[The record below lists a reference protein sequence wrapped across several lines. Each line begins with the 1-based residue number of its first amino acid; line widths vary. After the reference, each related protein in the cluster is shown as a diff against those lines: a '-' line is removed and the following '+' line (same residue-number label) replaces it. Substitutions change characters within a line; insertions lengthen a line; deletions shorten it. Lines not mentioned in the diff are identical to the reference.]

1 MAKHCTA
8 ENLLFVILVKMFSK
22 NTNSWLLLG
31 YLGVGFL
38 SAADGLAYPC
48 PESEYSDPSAYGP
61 DGLPTFRPLIIAH
74 RGASGMYPEHTALG
88 YRKAA
93 EQGADLIECD
103 LAITKDHKFICAHE
117 PYLQLTTDV
126 ANKTEFQDRRRTVNM
141 DDDDDQIDW
150 NDKGDIT
157 DWFSFDFTLAEL
169 KTLKKRQAN
178 NFRDPRYDWTE
189 TVVTLEELVSITKE
203 FKKKQKRTIGIYPEL
218 KHSHAINKVLLNERS
233 EKKRFEDHALEEL
246 TRLGFTS
253 ADSPCYLQ
261 AFEISSLEYVKNK
274 TDLKLVFLTE
284 RNLTEEN
291 WARLDKIG
299 LTGVGVDKG
308 GLVTPGHPDDQRRGS
323 VKWGEPT
330 DFLDVVHK
338 HGLKAHCFTFRNEW
352 MKLYWDHGQDPYSQL
367 EEFLELGTDGYFSD
381 FPLTARRFLYYKNR
395 LCSTPGAPG
404 AGSSALLF
412 LPLLVIT
419 QVLAFL
425 S

>member
-1 MAKHCTA
+1 MISAF
-8 ENLLFVILVKMFSK
+8 LLVCLCVCHSY
-22 NTNSWLLLG
+22 G
-31 YLGVGFL
+31 
-38 SAADGLAYPC
+38 ADGPAYPC
-48 PESEYSDPSAYGP
+48 PEEEYSDTSAYGP

-93 EQGADLIECD
+93 EQGADIIECD

-117 PYLQLTTDV
+117 PYLQKTTDV
-126 ANKTEFQDRRRTVNM
+126 ANRTEFRSRRRVLNM
-141 DDDDDQIDW
+141 DDDDEQIDW
-150 NDKGDIT
+150 NDKGDID

-178 NFRDPRYDWTE
+178 DFRDPRYDWTE
-189 TVVTLEELVSITKE
+189 TVVTLEELVQITKE

-218 KHSHAINKVLLNERS
+218 KHSHAINKVLSDRG

-246 TRLGFTS
+246 ERLGFTS
-253 ADSPCYLQ
+253 KNDPCYLQ
-261 AFEISSLEYVKNK
+261 AFEISSLEYVKDK

-299 LTGVGVDKG
+299 LSGVGVDKG
-308 GLVTPGHPDDQRRGS
+308 GLVTPGHKDDQQRGS

-367 EEFLELGTDGYFSD
+367 EEFLDLGTDGYFSD
-381 FPLTARRFLYYKNR
+381 FPLTARRFLHYKNK
-395 LCSTPGAPG
+395 LCSSSAT
-404 AGSSALLF
+404 GSTALLF
-412 LPLLVIT
+412 LPLLVGT
-419 QVLAFL
+419 QLL
-425 S
+425 SFFT

>member
-1 MAKHCTA
+1 M
-8 ENLLFVILVKMFSK
+8 IS
-22 NTNSWLLLG
+22 
-31 YLGVGFL
+31 GFL
-38 SAADGLAYPC
+38 LVCLCVCHSYGADGPAYPC
-48 PESEYSDPSAYGP
+48 PEEEYSDTSAYGP

-93 EQGADLIECD
+93 EQGADIIECD

-117 PYLQLTTDV
+117 PYLQKTTDV
-126 ANKTEFQDRRRTVNM
+126 ANRTEFRSRRRVLNM
-141 DDDDDQIDW
+141 DDDDEQIDW
-150 NDKGDIT
+150 NDKGDID

-178 NFRDPRYDWTE
+178 DFRDPRYDWTE
-189 TVVTLEELVSITKE
+189 TVVTLEELVQITKE

-218 KHSHAINKVLLNERS
+218 KHSHAINKVLSDRG

-246 TRLGFTS
+246 ERLGFTS
-253 ADSPCYLQ
+253 KNDPCYLQ
-261 AFEISSLEYVKNK
+261 AFEISSLEYVKDK

-299 LTGVGVDKG
+299 LSGVGVDKG
-308 GLVTPGHPDDQRRGS
+308 GLVTPGHKDDQNRGS

-367 EEFLELGTDGYFSD
+367 EEFLDLGTDGYFSD
-381 FPLTARRFLYYKNR
+381 FPLTARRFLHYKNK
-395 LCSTPGAPG
+395 LCSSSAT
-404 AGSSALLF
+404 GSTALLF
-412 LPLLVIT
+412 LPLLVGT
-419 QVLAFL
+419 QLL
-425 S
+425 SFFT

>member
-1 MAKHCTA
+1 MISAF
-8 ENLLFVILVKMFSK
+8 LLVCLCVCHSY
-22 NTNSWLLLG
+22 G
-31 YLGVGFL
+31 
-38 SAADGLAYPC
+38 ADGPAYPC
-48 PESEYSDPSAYGP
+48 PEEEYSDTSAYGP

-93 EQGADLIECD
+93 EQGADIIECD

-117 PYLQLTTDV
+117 PYLQKTTDV
-126 ANKTEFQDRRRTVNM
+126 ANRTEFRSRRRVLNM
-141 DDDDDQIDW
+141 DDDDEQIDW
-150 NDKGDIT
+150 NDKGDID

-178 NFRDPRYDWTE
+178 DFRDPRYDWTE
-189 TVVTLEELVSITKE
+189 TVVTLEELVQITKE

-218 KHSHAINKVLLNERS
+218 KHSHAINKVLSDRG

-246 TRLGFTS
+246 ERLGFTS
-253 ADSPCYLQ
+253 KNDPCYLQ
-261 AFEISSLEYVKNK
+261 AFEISSLEYVKDK

-299 LTGVGVDKG
+299 LSGVGVDKG
-308 GLVTPGHPDDQRRGS
+308 GLVTPGHKDDQNRGS

-367 EEFLELGTDGYFSD
+367 EEFLDLGTDGYFSD
-381 FPLTARRFLYYKNR
+381 FPLTARRFLHYKNK
-395 LCSTPGAPG
+395 LCSSSAT
-404 AGSSALLF
+404 GSTALLF
-412 LPLLVIT
+412 LPLLVGT
-419 QVLAFL
+419 QLL
-425 S
+425 SFFT

>member
-1 MAKHCTA
+1 MFRQNMISAF
-8 ENLLFVILVKMFSK
+8 LLVCLCVCHSY
-22 NTNSWLLLG
+22 G
-31 YLGVGFL
+31 
-38 SAADGLAYPC
+38 ADGPAYPC
-48 PESEYSDPSAYGP
+48 PEEEYSDTSAYGP

-93 EQGADLIECD
+93 EQGADIIECD

-117 PYLQLTTDV
+117 PYLQKTTDV
-126 ANKTEFQDRRRTVNM
+126 ANRTEFRSRRRVLNM
-141 DDDDDQIDW
+141 DDDDEQIDW
-150 NDKGDIT
+150 NDKGDID

-178 NFRDPRYDWTE
+178 DFRDPRYDWTE
-189 TVVTLEELVSITKE
+189 TVVTLEELVQITKE

-218 KHSHAINKVLLNERS
+218 KHSHAINKVLSDRG

-246 TRLGFTS
+246 ERLGFTS
-253 ADSPCYLQ
+253 KNDPCYLQ
-261 AFEISSLEYVKNK
+261 AFEISSLEYVKDK

-299 LTGVGVDKG
+299 LSGVGVDKG
-308 GLVTPGHPDDQRRGS
+308 GLVTPGHKDDQNRGS

-367 EEFLELGTDGYFSD
+367 EEFLDLGTDGYFSD
-381 FPLTARRFLYYKNR
+381 FPLTARRFLHYKNK
-395 LCSTPGAPG
+395 LCS
-404 AGSSALLF
+404 SSATRSTALLF
-412 LPLLVIT
+412 LPLLVGT
-419 QVLAFL
+419 QLL
-425 S
+425 SFFT

>member
-1 MAKHCTA
+1 
-8 ENLLFVILVKMFSK
+8 MFRQNMIS
-22 NTNSWLLLG
+22 
-31 YLGVGFL
+31 GFL
-38 SAADGLAYPC
+38 LVCLCVCHSYGADGPAYPC
-48 PESEYSDPSAYGP
+48 PEEEYSDTSAYGP

-93 EQGADLIECD
+93 EQGADIIECD

-117 PYLQLTTDV
+117 PYLQKTTDV
-126 ANKTEFQDRRRTVNM
+126 ANRTEFRSRRRVLNM
-141 DDDDDQIDW
+141 DDDDEQIDW
-150 NDKGDIT
+150 NDKGDID

-178 NFRDPRYDWTE
+178 DFRDPRYDWTE
-189 TVVTLEELVSITKE
+189 TVVTLEELVQITKE

-218 KHSHAINKVLLNERS
+218 KHSHAINKVLSDRG

-246 TRLGFTS
+246 ERLGFTS
-253 ADSPCYLQ
+253 KNDPCYLQ
-261 AFEISSLEYVKNK
+261 AFEISSLEYVKDK

-299 LTGVGVDKG
+299 LSGVGVDKG
-308 GLVTPGHPDDQRRGS
+308 GLVTPGHKDDQNRGS

-367 EEFLELGTDGYFSD
+367 EEFLDLGTDGYFSD
-381 FPLTARRFLYYKNR
+381 FPLTARRFLHYKNK
-395 LCSTPGAPG
+395 LCS
-404 AGSSALLF
+404 SSATRSTALLF
-412 LPLLVIT
+412 IPLLVGT
-419 QVLAFL
+419 QLL
-425 S
+425 SFFT

>member
-1 MAKHCTA
+1 M
-8 ENLLFVILVKMFSK
+8 IS
-22 NTNSWLLLG
+22 
-31 YLGVGFL
+31 GFL
-38 SAADGLAYPC
+38 LVCLCVCHSYGADGPAYPC
-48 PESEYSDPSAYGP
+48 PEEEYSDTSAYGP

-93 EQGADLIECD
+93 EQGADIIECD

-117 PYLQLTTDV
+117 PYLQKTTDV
-126 ANKTEFQDRRRTVNM
+126 ANRTEFRSRRRVLNM
-141 DDDDDQIDW
+141 DDDDEQIDW
-150 NDKGDIT
+150 NDKGDID

-178 NFRDPRYDWTE
+178 DFRDPRYDWTE
-189 TVVTLEELVSITKE
+189 TVVTLEELVQITKE

-218 KHSHAINKVLLNERS
+218 KHSHAINKVLSDRG

-246 TRLGFTS
+246 ERLGFTS
-253 ADSPCYLQ
+253 KNDPCYLQ
-261 AFEISSLEYVKNK
+261 AFEISSLEYVKDK

-299 LTGVGVDKG
+299 LSGVGVDKG
-308 GLVTPGHPDDQRRGS
+308 GLVTPGHKDDQNRGS

-367 EEFLELGTDGYFSD
+367 EEFLDLGTDGYFSD
-381 FPLTARRFLYYKNR
+381 FPLTARRFLHYKNK
-395 LCSTPGAPG
+395 LCS
-404 AGSSALLF
+404 SSATRSTALLF
-412 LPLLVIT
+412 LPLLVGT
-419 QVLAFL
+419 QLL
-425 S
+425 SFFT